1 MPEEKKQEL
10 ENAKRVVKKKHEGET
25 EDGYLQL
32 VALMIAWCVEEES
45 LEVEYCRFTWKKRK
59 VSQ

>member
-1 MPEEKKQEL
+1 MKV
-10 ENAKRVVKKKHEGET
+10 RRRMVIFT
-25 EDGYLQL
+25 L